1 MSDPTQPPEVARITS
16 FFQRLGDLGPLLQR
30 LTGVPMEMVIAIR
43 GTDVRICIDLRADPV
58 TIRTGG
64 AEIAGDIVLA
74 GTPEDLHRV
83 LTGRASVVDGI
94 MSRTLLLSGGMSF
107 LVRGFRVLELSP
119 LLYADHVHRT
129 GEPGLRT
136 RLVEPRALAVA
147 YRIGRFLARRPE
159 TELIE
164 AIDALAVGVMGQSPH
179 AHPKAPI
186 RRVARPENPLEVP
199 APSDDEQRRRVRTR
213 HSMTAAGKMVG
224 LAKYRAG
231 ADVDLFRVVGRL
243 SDGLAAGAGA

>member
-1 MSDPTQPPEVARITS
+1 LSVPTLPPEVTRITS
-16 FFQRLGDLGPLLQR
+16 FFQRLGDLGPLLKR
-30 LTGVPMEMVIAIR
+30 ITGVPMEMVIAIR
-43 GTDVRICIDLRADPV
+43 DTDVRISLDLRADPV
-58 TIRTGG
+58 TIRVGG

-74 GTPEDLHRV
+74 ATNEDLHRV
-83 LTGRASVVDGI
+83 LTGQASVVDGI

-107 LVRGFRVLELSP
+107 LVRGFRVMELAP
-119 LLYADHVHRT
+119 LLYADHLHRS
-129 GEPGLRT
+129 GRRGLRT
-136 RLVEPRALAVA
+136 RTVEPQARAVA
-147 YRIGRFLARRPE
+147 YGIGRSLALRPE

-164 AIDALAVGVMGQSPH
+164 AIDALAVAVMDHSPY
-179 AHPKAPI
+179 AHPRAPI
-186 RRVARPENPLEVP
+186 RRVAQPDNPLETP
-199 APSDDEQRRRVRTR
+199 APSDDERRRRARTC